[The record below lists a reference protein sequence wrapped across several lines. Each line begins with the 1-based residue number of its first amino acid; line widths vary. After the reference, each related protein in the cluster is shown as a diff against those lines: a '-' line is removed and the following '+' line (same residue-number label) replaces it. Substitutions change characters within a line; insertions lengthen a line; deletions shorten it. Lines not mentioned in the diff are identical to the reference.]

1 MNRHQVLTGAANA
14 GDHCYSVGSVEGVPF
29 TAYASGCNIVIL
41 ASNFQRVQII
51 PGLIHGNVQV
61 GCLDASTDVGKIAA
75 AYGREVCIYEPTPLL
90 HQSSNHRLDYQWVQT
105 AVIKSEFQLQV
116 LSWNLSGTRLLTGGS
131 NIQLW
136 QLSIAGE
143 DDIIEEEPTNIQVK
157 CTGDDGVVTDIDEQC
172 KWNCIWSCRTAQ
184 SVAFLKFSPDGTLF
198 ASAGSADRL
207 VKIWYSSKI
216 VSFSSQH
223 HSGHSGAVNYTFIY
237 IAHPRAVSGLSWRKT
252 SKFMPKDSVANML
265 LTSCRDNI
273 CRIWVQSL
281 MPEDGLVD
289 LQQIDSIANQNL
301 RVQTQRHRK
310 KIMQRLKHMKS
321 FNQLKKHQA
330 SQFTEDPHEPISIL
344 PSTYSVHDFH
354 CFGMQGSGVTPSLHF
369 HLAGTIDAKA
379 DIPLV
384 PSLVGS
390 HTKDP
395 NFVVHWMNNK
405 EMAFTHAAEHLLQD
419 VSDKVLQLQHKK
431 DMAILDHD
439 VDKLNSE
446 NKVANG
452 RRSSHP
458 KSESSENI
466 NEPLASKQN
475 SPSASSSTSI
485 ATDSSTSQSQSVSG
499 DFIDRKIEKLLRD
512 WHRSQDLLF
521 SVYPVD
527 GSFLVWSVD
536 WLDEYHPGSF
546 RQAIV
551 NFASR
556 IPNAV
561 PLGDAA
567 TMSHNIFMYSPH
579 AGLDLRLAISAAV
592 SEQMIKDKAEKTE
605 DGDAQQPVL
614 DYAQWKH
621 NCNKQLSQYCALS
634 STTPTV
640 CMLTKHSNGSLNL
653 WHVSFADTSP
663 YTQVLSI
670 GHFTRV
676 CGHRFR
682 INDVT
687 CHPVLPLLL
696 TTSHH
701 NLPGQNQNNSNPSS
715 PAAPLSPRCCYTPF
729 MGLQSGFCSELI
741 LWKVDPVGPL
751 SKSGGVTE
759 LARINSP
766 ETAAFANVA
775 WIPTLLPSTTQG
787 SISNSPSACFVASD
801 GHQLRVYQAV
811 IDARTLLAEISS
823 SSRRKNSQD
832 MSQSTSTSS
841 GLGYKHSTLQ
851 DTFRIISEQSTSRPG
866 CVIEL
871 DAISDA
877 THDWQNTQ
885 LLHVFQEQ
893 LISSSPHRRNAKE
906 ASNIS
911 LVQPDLQAIVDLR
924 HSSVFEEPFYLV
936 VLEKQEEKS
945 VLHMWK
951 IIIASPFGAEDH
963 EHQSFSYVP
972 DSNLVQESDHSNQS
986 SRSMSPDHNHD
997 ASYPLSQV
1005 SPLRITTVKVCTQV
1019 MPLPDDVE
1027 IVHATPAAGH
1037 LSSSNIYPACFA
1049 PYLICTACSDYTVRF
1064 WKCEILETGNKDE
1077 VEYNWVEWEM
1087 MLNKSPSSVRVSGQP
1102 LFVSCA
1108 YSGRMACAFKHGKSF
1123 TRHNSKNPESRFIN
1137 VGVSIF
1143 ECESTG
1149 GSEWMME
1156 DTINLRNVSLPVPK
1170 LSLNLESLVDA
1181 SQRNKRTADTL
1192 LQKLSTDETAN
1203 ERLPLQ
1209 RLLSVPSYATLQTL
1223 RQAITEKG
1231 NQDLLAPK
1239 SLVQLDWV
1247 SAEDGSHILTVAIGS
1262 KVLLFSPVS
1271 NDIAQANVQAMK
1283 ASKSASRPLLKQAS
1297 SMVLPLSCNDE
1308 IRWMRIRSTPLKT
1321 ADSLP
1326 PIPMQ
1331 LSWVRHGIL
1340 VVGMDSE
1347 MHIYSQWRVPVCND
1361 RGQAPESEKDEP
1373 LVDDRKLTEEE
1384 LLTRAQESSQLR
1396 LPTTSG
1402 TLSRSTSSNVLTAA
1416 AETKRKKSEAAK
1428 PQRESIASIGPMPDF
1443 GLFEAS
1449 RLACPILPQYHP
1461 KQLMELLGF
1470 GKLRR
1475 VKAILS
1481 HLVRCLSGSENIK
1494 KTYLQ
1499 VPESVGNEE
1508 EGDETNRTWSRT
1520 RAMSMAASSSPLPHS
1535 PNDQRGS
1542 VSVFPEEVT
1551 LDYVEIQSIPPLPLF
1566 TLIAADKELHSQTV
1580 QTTQDEALDQD
1591 YSGLFDVSMH
1601 MEDSLDDILHSKSV
1615 SGENKRERPSFSGN
1629 ERKVNLT
1636 NFSPNQA
1643 ASLTHFLTHSHLPG
1657 LSSLDQMHLLAL
1669 ADTVASFN
1677 TALSDRFGTEP
1688 VVSKGPNK
1696 TNVEGLNVTVTTDS
1710 LDDCGLRF
1718 LLAVRHYV
1726 YLTLCL
1732 PLSQRAQ
1739 LQNQGLGSHS
1749 LVWAFHSETQEEL
1762 LQLIPCMQKGTLKW
1776 SELRELGVGWWV
1788 RSNAVLK
1795 RLMEKVAKAAFQA
1808 KNDPMDAALYYLA
1821 MKKKTLLWGLFRSVS
1836 DTKMTAFFQNNF
1848 TQDKWKKSAMKNA
1861 YVLMGKQRFEHAAA
1875 FFLLG
1880 GDLKVAVEIIL
1891 NHLNDLQLAMVVIRL
1906 YEGEIETVTPSLKK
1920 LLFVEVLGCEPDGT
1934 NYIPSK
1940 AYPDPFIRCM
1950 ARWILQDYCGSLTTL
1965 LQTDVGYSHPRAS
1978 EIENSGDRMSANPSV
1993 FNFYLFLRTHP
2004 LVVRRQRAQNLSEL
2018 KKSKAAGKQN
2028 FRSESLDVEDAPF
2041 EDTITPLERRLFFTT
2056 AHAHFRAGCPALALE
2071 VLSRLPNRVLT
2082 DGPMSPDDA
2091 VFDFANVINEGDNV
2105 IATGLVNQDSMSQ
2118 TTNKN
2123 VDWGQPVAASSSG
2136 GSAADFD
2143 WSQPSVKTK
2152 TEDTL
2157 DFDWGAPVTQVK
2169 EPELELDFG
2178 LDNSENEVSE
2188 EEDGIEIKAPE
2199 EPVKEIKND
2208 SRPVTIDIMAQQLKF
2223 IACLKIMME
2232 ELSTLAT
2239 GYEVDGG
2246 QLRYQLYI
2254 WLEKSVSALKDLC
2267 LYGASSENY
2276 DEAVNEESMAM
2287 DGSSHSNANWDSAL
2301 DFSNQR
2307 ASLHEIL
2314 LADKL
2319 DFEAKL
2325 QRASRR
2331 KQWLKANEALLRTLL
2346 SYCSLHGAHGGGL
2359 AAVRMELILL
2369 LHELQQERSRQQ
2381 LLSPLPFPTTLPLLA
2396 ASVACQ
2402 KTVVADPIRHL
2413 QSLAHDILLTIID
2426 MTDPPAVSNASFSH
2440 LIVLRDLSTSLS
2452 ACIYESLCDS
2462 DTFVV
2467 KQGGARGLSM
2477 EELISSG
2484 VVYQNSHLLAGHVN
2498 RIRHSSGEEDVKA
2511 TTSPHKWPGV
2521 SSLRALLAQDKDE
2534 DSPKLHT
2541 LLCEAFV
2548 SVYVSQ
2554 LIYALST
2561 CDCHVLYRLVGQCFT
2576 KETWALLFGGG
2587 AKILLHIS
2595 TTNSVEP
2602 TGSPASLEK
2611 ENQSQSESGSGIL
2624 DSLSRQRIKLH
2635 MKLLGQSG
2643 QQTTQ
2648 PIIKEDKPTYREQFI
2663 PPKMSMVSL
2672 FMSKPKLASESD
2684 ALDYDSNA
2692 SLPSDEEEVE
2702 EGEMDDVFGGESTEE
2717 GHQATSGRKK
2727 IISDSGLDQ
2736 LDPSSYTWGILRY
2749 AVVKLARMHIVTFL
2763 SIAGFEMQDLP
2774 VISPLIHSV
2783 LKCMDFWIKDLKQ
2796 YMDSFES
2803 PPPNYIPGCSTSGPQ
2818 IGPAVLKYSAL
2829 LELNNTPF
2837 RSNHRAVLPVKRLW
2851 NYLVRQESVQDVFIR
2866 YIYQFKRVP
2875 KTDDFDI
2882 DAPAEGNSANLNS
2895 VRVIHKDQDTIN
2907 TFCINRVK
2915 NGIIALATPKEIQ
2928 EIDMSVLLQPVP
2940 WPREE
2945 AEFEAVNLLRAPDTL
2960 PSTDYLVIQHP
2971 ADSLQ
2976 ANQSSSGSTP
2986 TTSGPTSI
2994 GASKNM
3000 KGLNFPGCTNPQFCQ
3015 LVLQRSR
3022 YMLKPLKKHKI
3033 DGVRKLTSHPLM
3045 PVYLSGSQDGSVSLW
3060 EWNHAQPISSP
3071 RQAGTF
3077 AKVTKIAFNLQ
3088 GNKFGVTDGDGII
3101 SLWQVGLGSVSN
3113 KPYFSTQCHSKQA
3126 NDFAFLSSSSLIAT
3140 AGQSTDN
3147 RNVCLWDTLLP
3158 QGKSLIASF
3167 QCHEGGCSS
3176 LVYAPQSHTLI
3187 SAGKKGDICIF
3198 DVRQNKLKQK
3208 FQAHESPIKC
3218 LALDPAEEF
3227 FATGSADGDIKV
3239 WGLSVHVKLCTFNGE
3254 HTKSSLFRSI
3264 NNGVSQM
3271 EIDEMGRL
3279 FSCGADGSLKFR
3291 TLPDNDIVNVL

>member
-1 MNRHQVLTGAANA
+1 MKWMDKKKVSLLSTIHNTEMEQIQVR
-14 GDHCYSVGSVEGVPF
+14 SEMKEKPK
-29 TAYASGCNIVIL
+29 IVMDY
-41 ASNFQRVQII
+41 NNTM
-51 PGLIHGNVQV
+51 GG
-61 GCLDASTDVGKIAA
+61 
-75 AYGREVCIYEPTPLL
+75 
-90 HQSSNHRLDYQWVQT
+90 RLDYQWVQT
-105 AVIKSEFQLQV
+105 AVIKSEYQLQV

-131 NIQLW
+131 SIQLW
-136 QLSIAGE
+136 QLSVAAD

-157 CTGDDGVVTDIDEQC
+157 CTAADGVVTDIDEQC
-172 KWNCIWSCRTAQ
+172 KWNCIWSCKTAQ
-184 SVAFLKFSPDGTLF
+184 PVAFLKFSPDGTLF

-223 HSGHSGAVNYTFIY
+223 HSSHPADVNYTFIY
-237 IAHPRAVSGLSWRKT
+237 IAHPRAVSGISWRKT

-273 CRIWVQSL
+273 CRIWVQTL

-289 LQQIDSIANQNL
+289 LQQLDSIANQNL
-301 RVQTQRHRK
+301 RVQTQRHRRK
-310 KIMQRLKHMKS
+310 LLQRLKHMKS

-330 SQFTEDPHEPISIL
+330 SQLTEDPHEPVAVL

-354 CFGMQGSGVTPSLHF
+354 SFGIQGSGVTPSLHF
-369 HLAGTIDAKA
+369 HLAGSINALT

-384 PSLVGS
+384 PSLGGS

-395 NFVVHWMNNK
+395 NFVVHWLNNK

-419 VSDKVLQLQHKK
+419 VSDKVLQLQYKK
-431 DMAILDHD
+431 DLGILDQD
-439 VDKLNSE
+439 GDKLHTE
-446 NKVANG
+446 NKANG
-452 RRSSHP
+452 RRSSHH

-466 NEPLASKQN
+466 NEPLSSKQS

-485 ATDSSTSQSQSVSG
+485 ATDTSTSQTQSVSG

-512 WHRSQDLLF
+512 WHRSPDLLF
-521 SVYPVD
+521 SVYPAD
-527 GSFLVWSVD
+527 GSFLVWLVD
-536 WLDEYHPGSF
+536 WLDEYNPGSF
-546 RQAIV
+546 RQAQV
-551 NFASR
+551 SFASR
-556 IPNAV
+556 IPNAI

-567 TMSHNIFMYSPH
+567 TMSHHIFIYSPH

-592 SEQMIKDKAEKTE
+592 SEQMIKEKADKTE
-605 DGDAQQPVL
+605 DTATQPTL

-653 WHVSFADTSP
+653 WHVSFADTSQ

-682 INDVT
+682 INDIT

-701 NLPGQNQNNSNPSS
+701 NLPGRNQNNSGASS
-715 PAAPLSPRCCYTPF
+715 PSVPNSPCCCVPPSF
-729 MGLQSGFCSELI
+729 GLQSGFCSELI

-759 LARINSP
+759 LARINSL

-801 GHQLRVYQAV
+801 GHQLRIYQAV

-823 SSRRKNSQD
+823 SSRRNNSQD

-851 DTFRIISEQSTSRPG
+851 DTFRIVSEQSTSRPG

-871 DAISDA
+871 DSISDA

-893 LISSSPHRRNAKE
+893 LISSSPQGKSSRE

-936 VLEKQEEKS
+936 ILEKQEDKS

-951 IIIASPFGAEDH
+951 IVIASPFGAEDH
-963 EHQSFSYVP
+963 EHNNFAYVP
-972 DSNLVQESDHSNQS
+972 DSNIVQESDHSNQS
-986 SRSMSPDHNHD
+986 SRSMTPDHNPD

-1005 SPLRITTVKVCTQV
+1005 SPLRISTKKVCAQV
-1019 MPLPDDVE
+1019 MPLPEDVE

-1049 PYLICTACSDYTVRF
+1049 PYLICTACSDYSVRF
-1064 WKCEILETGNKDE
+1064 WKCDIIDTGNKE
-1077 VEYNWVEWEM
+1077 EMEYNWVEWEM
-1087 MLNKSPSSVRVSGQP
+1087 MLNKSCSSVQIPGQP

-1123 TRHNSKNPESRFIN
+1123 TRLNSKNPESRFVNI
-1137 VGVSIF
+1137 GVSIF

-1149 GSEWMME
+1149 GSEWMLE
-1156 DTINLRNVSLPVPK
+1156 DTINLRNVSLPIPK

-1223 RQAITEKG
+1223 RQAIIEKG
-1231 NQDLLAPK
+1231 NQDLLTPK
-1239 SLVQLDWV
+1239 SIVQLDWV

-1347 MHIYSQWRVPVCND
+1347 MHIYSQWRVPATADQVHVPD
-1361 RGQAPESEKDEP
+1361 SEKDEP

-1384 LLTRAQESSQLR
+1384 LISRAQESSQLR
-1396 LPTTSG
+1396 LPTASG
-1402 TLSRSTSSNVLTAA
+1402 TLSRSTSTNVLTAA
-1416 AETKRKKSEAAK
+1416 AETKRKKSEIAK
-1428 PQRESIASIGPMPDF
+1428 PQRESVASVGPMPDF

-1499 VPESVGNEE
+1499 MPESGGNEE

-1520 RAMSMAASSSPLPHS
+1520 RAMSMAASTSPLPHS

-1566 TLIAADKELHSQTV
+1566 TLIASDKEVHQQLV
-1580 QTTQDEALDQD
+1580 QTSEEETLDKD
-1591 YSGLFDVSMH
+1591 YSGLFDISSH
-1601 MEDSLDDILHSKSV
+1601 MEDSLDDILHTKS
-1615 SGENKRERPSFSGN
+1615 SGDSKRERPSFSGN
-1629 ERKVNLT
+1629 ERKVNLS
-1636 NFSPNQA
+1636 NFSQNQA
-1643 ASLTHFLTHSHLPG
+1643 ALLTHFLTHSHLPG

-1677 TALSDRFGTEP
+1677 TALADRFSAEP
-1688 VVSKGPNK
+1688 VVSKDTNK
-1696 TNVEGLNVTVTTDS
+1696 TNIEGLNVTVTTDS

-1762 LQLIPCMQKGTLKW
+1762 LQLVPCVQKGNVKW
-1776 SELRELGVGWWV
+1776 SELRELGIGWWV
-1788 RSNAVLK
+1788 RSNTVL
-1795 RLMEKVAKAAFQA
+1795 RRIMEKVAKAAFQT

-1861 YVLMGKQRFEHAAA
+1861 YVLMGKQRFKHAAA

-1906 YEGEIETVTPSLKK
+1906 YEGEMETVTPSLRK
-1920 LLFVEVLGCEPDGT
+1920 LLFVEVLGCEPDGS

-1965 LQTDVGYSHPRAS
+1965 LQTDVGYSHPKAS
-1978 EIENSGDRMSANPSV
+1978 EMENSQDRMSANPSV

-2028 FRSESLDVEDAPF
+2028 FRSESLDFDDAPF

-2091 VFDFANVINEGDNV
+2091 VFDFANVLNEGDDV
-2105 IATGLVNQDSMSQ
+2105 IATGTFTNEDVVTSTSKNKSM
-2118 TTNKN
+2118 
-2123 VDWGQPVAASSSG
+2123 DWSQPVASAGG

-2143 WSQPSVKTK
+2143 WSQPVQPAK
-2152 TEDTL
+2152 TESSL
-2157 DFDWGAPVTQVK
+2157 DLDWGAPVSQPK
-2169 EPELELDFG
+2169 EIELELDFG
-2178 LDNSENEVSE
+2178 LDNSENEDS
-2188 EEDGIEIKAPE
+2188 EDGIEIKVSE
-2199 EPVKEIKND
+2199 EPVK
-2208 SRPVTIDIMAQQLKF
+2208 AKF
-2223 IACLKIMME
+2223 GSCAVSPNNHSDTHIMME

-2267 LYGASSENY
+2267 LYGCASSSDY
-2276 DEAVNEESMAM
+2276 DDEANEESMAM
-2287 DGSSHSNANWDSAL
+2287 DGSAHSNVNCDSAV

-2314 LADKL
+2314 LADKM

-2325 QRASRR
+2325 QRSSRR

-2426 MTDPPAVSNASFSH
+2426 MTDPPTVTNASYSH

-2484 VVYQNSHLLAGHVN
+2484 VVYQNSHLLAGHMN
-2498 RIRHSSGEEDVKA
+2498 RIRHCSADEDVKV
-2511 TTSPHKWPGV
+2511 TTLPHKWPGV
-2521 SSLRALLAQDKDE
+2521 ASLRALLAQDKDE

-2548 SVYVSQ
+2548 SVYLSQ

-2561 CDCHVLYRLVGQCFT
+2561 CDCHVLFRLVGQNFT
-2576 KETWALLFGGG
+2576 KESWALLFGGG
-2587 AKILLHIS
+2587 AKILFNIS
-2595 TTNSVEP
+2595 TAGSLET

-2611 ENQSQSESGSGIL
+2611 ESSSETGSGIL

-2648 PIIKEDKPTYREQFI
+2648 PATKDDKPPQREQFV

-2672 FMSKPKLASESD
+2672 FMSKPKLVTEWE

-2692 SLPSDEEEVE
+2692 SLPSDEEEIEE
-2702 EGEMDDVFGGESTEE
+2702 EGEMDDVFGGGTAEESS
-2717 GHQATSGRKK
+2717 QATTGRKK
-2727 IISDSGLDQ
+2727 ITSDSGLEQ

-2749 AVVKLARMHIVTFL
+2749 AVVKLARKHIGSFL
-2763 SIAGFEMQDLP
+2763 NVAGFEMQDLP
-2774 VISPLIHSV
+2774 VVSPLIQAV
-2783 LKCMDFWIKDLKQ
+2783 LRCMDFWMKDLKQ
-2796 YMDSFES
+2796 YMDAFEG
-2803 PPPNYIPGCSTSGPQ
+2803 PPPNYIPGCVTSVTQ
-2818 IGPAVLKYSAL
+2818 MGPAMLKYSAL
-2829 LELNNTPF
+2829 LELHNTPF
-2837 RSNHRAVLPVKRLW
+2837 KSNHRAVLPVKRLW
-2851 NYLVRQESVQDVFIR
+2851 NYLVRQEDVQDVFIR
-2866 YIYQFKRVP
+2866 YIYQLKRLAKV
-2875 KTDDFDI
+2875 DDFG
-2882 DAPAEGNSANLNS
+2882 AETTEGSPSNLDS

-2915 NGIIALATPKEIQ
+2915 SGIIALATPKEIQ
-2928 EIDMSVLLQPVP
+2928 EIDVSVLLQPVP
-2940 WPREE
+2940 WLKEE

-2971 ADSLQ
+2971 MDSVST
-2976 ANQSSSGSTP
+2976 NMSSTGSTP
-2986 TTSGPTSI
+2986 TGTVPSSSAGS
-2994 GASKNM
+2994 SKN
-3000 KGLNFPGCTNPQFCQ
+3000 
-3015 LVLQRSR
+3015 
-3022 YMLKPLKKHKI
+3022 LKKHKI

-3060 EWNHAQPISSP
+3060 EWNHTQPISSP
-3071 RQAGTF
+3071 RQGGTF
-3077 AKVTKIAFNLQ
+3077 AKVTRILFNLQ

-3101 SLWQVGLGSVSN
+3101 SLWQVGLQSVSN
-3113 KPYFSTQCHSKQA
+3113 RPFFSTQCHSKQA
-3126 NDFAFLSSSSLIAT
+3126 NDFTFLSSSSLIAT

-3167 QCHEGGCSS
+3167 QCHDGGCSS
-3176 LVYAPQSHTLI
+3176 ILYASQNHTLI

-3198 DVRQNKLKQK
+3198 DVRQRQLKHK

-3239 WGLSVHVKLCTFNGE
+3239 WGLSVHVKLCSFNGE

-3291 TLPDNDIVNVL
+3291 TLPDNDIVNSMI

>member
-1 MNRHQVLTGAANA
+1 MNCHQVLTGAANA

-51 PGLIHGNVQV
+51 PGLIHGNIQV
-61 GCLDASTDVGKIAA
+61 GCLDSSTDVGKIAA
-75 AYGREVCIYEPTPLL
+75 AYGNEVCIYEPTPLL
-90 HQSSNHRLDYQWVQT
+90 NQSSSHRLDYQWVQT
-105 AVIKSEFQLQV
+105 AAIKTEYQVQV
-116 LSWNLSGTRLLTGGS
+116 LSWNLSGTRLLLGGAS
-131 NIQLW
+131 IQLW
-136 QLSIAGE
+136 QLSLAGE
-143 DDIIEEEPTNIQVK
+143 DDVIEEEPTNIQVK
-157 CTGDDGVVTDIDEQC
+157 CTTEDGSVQDIDEQC
-172 KWNCIWSCRTAQ
+172 KWNCIWTCKTAQ
-184 SVAFLKFSPDGTLF
+184 PVAFLKFSPDGTLF
-198 ASAGSADRL
+198 ATAGKSDRL
-207 VKIWYSSKI
+207 VKIWFSSKI
-216 VSFSSQH
+216 VSFSSQRHTGH
-223 HSGHSGAVNYTFIY
+223 HGDVNYTFIY
-237 IAHPRAVSGLSWRKT
+237 IAHPRAITGLSWRKT

-265 LTSCRDNI
+265 VTSCRDNI
-273 CRIWVQSL
+273 CRIWVQTL

-289 LQQIDSIANQNL
+289 LQQIESVACQNL
-301 RVQTQRHRK
+301 RVQTQRHRR

-321 FNQLKKHQA
+321 FNQFKKHQA
-330 SQFTEDPHEPISIL
+330 SQFTEDPHEPIAVL

-354 CFGMQGSGVTPSLHF
+354 SFGIQGSGVTPSLHF
-369 HLAGTIDAKA
+369 HLAGSINAET

-384 PSLVGS
+384 PRLSGGR
-390 HTKDP
+390 TKEP
-395 NFVVHWMNNK
+395 NFVVHWLNNK

-419 VSDKVLQLQHKK
+419 VSDKVLQLQRKNDLSHAEQENDKVENGFK
-431 DMAILDHD
+431 PVSLDR
-439 VDKLNSE
+439 
-446 NKVANG
+446 KV
-452 RRSSHP
+452 SHP
-458 KSESSENI
+458 KSESTENI
-466 NEPLASKQN
+466 NEPLGSKVS

-485 ATDSSTSQSQSVSG
+485 ATDTSISQAQSYSG

-512 WHRSQDLLF
+512 WHRSPDLLF

-527 GSFLVWSVD
+527 GSFLVWLVD
-536 WLDEYHPGSF
+536 WLDEYNPGSF
-546 RQAIV
+546 RQAQV
-551 NFASR
+551 SFASR
-556 IPNAV
+556 IPNAI
-561 PLGDAA
+561 PLSDAA
-567 TMSHNIFMYSPH
+567 TMSHHMYMYSPH

-592 SEQMIKDKAEKTE
+592 SEQMIKEKVE
-605 DGDAQQPVL
+605 QKEEAAKQNAVQQQPSV
-614 DYAQWKH
+614 DYVQWKR
-621 NCNKQLSQYCALS
+621 NVNKHLSQYCALR

-653 WHVSFADTSP
+653 WHVSFADTSQ

-670 GHFTRV
+670 GHFRRV

-682 INDVT
+682 INDIT

-701 NLPGQNQNNSNPSS
+701 NLPDKNQNDSGAAS
-715 PAAPLSPRCCYTPF
+715 PTVPTSPCRCISQP
-729 MGLQSGFCSELI
+729 MGFQSGFCSELI
-741 LWKVDPVGPL
+741 LWKVEPVGPL

-801 GHQLRVYQAV
+801 GHQLRIYQAV
-811 IDARTLLAEISS
+811 IDARNLLAEISN
-823 SSRRKNSQD
+823 SSRRNNTQD

-841 GLGYKHSTLQ
+841 GLGYRHSTLQ
-851 DTFRIISEQSTSRPG
+851 DAFKIVSEQSTSRPG

-871 DAISDA
+871 DSISDA

-893 LISSSPHRRNAKE
+893 LLSSCPMRRNRMA
-906 ASNIS
+906 ASSIS
-911 LVQPDLQAIVDLR
+911 FVQPDLQAIVDLR
-924 HSSVFEEPFYLV
+924 HNSNFEEPFYLV
-936 VLEKQEEKS
+936 ILEKQDNRS
-945 VLHMWK
+945 VIHMWK
-951 IIIASPFGAEDH
+951 IVIASPFAAED
-963 EHQSFSYVP
+963 QDPNNFVYMA

-986 SRSMSPDHNHD
+986 SRSQTPEPAHD
-997 ASYPLSQV
+997 GSQAFSQA

-1027 IVHATPAAGH
+1027 IVHASPAAGH

-1049 PYLICTACSDYTVRF
+1049 PYLICTACSDYNVRF
-1064 WKCEILETGNKDE
+1064 WKCEITD
-1077 VEYNWVEWEM
+1077 VEGSDTPDYSWVEWEM
-1087 MLNKSPSSVRVSGQP
+1087 MLNKSSSSVRVPGHP
-1102 LFVSCA
+1102 LYVSCA

-1123 TRHNSKNPESRFIN
+1123 SRHNSPNPEKRYVNI
-1137 VGVSIF
+1137 GVSIF

-1149 GSEWMME
+1149 GSEWVLE
-1156 DTINLRNVSLPVPK
+1156 DTINLRNISLPLPK
-1170 LSLNLESLVDA
+1170 LNLNLDSLVES

-1192 LQKLSTDETAN
+1192 LQKLSTEETAN

-1223 RQAITEKG
+1223 RQAIAEKG

-1239 SLVQLDWV
+1239 SIVQMDWV

-1262 KVLLFSPVS
+1262 KILLFAPVS

-1321 ADSLP
+1321 ADSLL

-1347 MHIYSQWRVPVCND
+1347 MHIYSQWRVPAEAA
-1361 RGQAPESEKDEP
+1361 GQKTAPEKDEP

-1384 LLTRAQESSQLR
+1384 LLARAQESSQLR
-1396 LPTTSG
+1396 IPTASG
-1402 TLSRSTSSNVLTAA
+1402 TLSRSTSSSVLSTA
-1416 AETKRKKSEAAK
+1416 AETKRKKSEQATNK
-1428 PQRESIASIGPMPDF
+1428 QQRESVGSIGPMPDF

-1449 RLACPILPQYHP
+1449 RLACPVLPQYHP

-1494 KTYLQ
+1494 KSYIQ
-1499 VPESVGNEE
+1499 MQESVGNEE
-1508 EGDETNRTWSRT
+1508 DGEEGRSWSRT
-1520 RAMSMAASSSPLPHS
+1520 RAMSLAASTSPLPHS
-1535 PNDQRGS
+1535 PNERSS
-1542 VSVFPEEVT
+1542 VSMFPEEVT

-1566 TLIAADKELHSQTV
+1566 ILIDSDKEAAHSQVAST
-1580 QTTQDEALDQD
+1580 DNEGENDQD
-1591 YSGLFDVSMH
+1591 YSGLFDLSATV
-1601 MEDSLDDILHSKSV
+1601 EENLDDLLHTRSV
-1615 SGENKRERPSFSGN
+1615 SSDTKRERPSFSVN
-1629 ERKVNLT
+1629 DKKINLT

-1643 ASLTHFLTHSHLPG
+1643 ALLTRFLTHSHLPG

-1677 TALSDRFGTEP
+1677 TALTDRFGVEP
-1688 VVSKGPNK
+1688 VVAKDSPK
-1696 TNVEGLNVTVTTDS
+1696 TNLEGLNVCVTTDS

-1718 LLAVRHYV
+1718 LLAMRHFI
-1726 YLTLCL
+1726 YLLRCL
-1732 PLSQRAQ
+1732 PLGQRAQ

-1762 LQLIPCMQKGTLKW
+1762 LQLIPCVQKGNLKW
-1776 SELRELGVGWWV
+1776 SELRELGIGWWV
-1788 RSNAVLK
+1788 RSNAVLR
-1795 RLMEKVAKAAFQA
+1795 RLMEKVAKAAFQT

-1821 MKKKTLLWGLFRSVS
+1821 MKKKTLLWGLFRSVQ
-1836 DTKMTAFFQNNF
+1836 DNKMTAFFQNNF
-1848 TQDKWKKSAMKNA
+1848 TQDKWKKSAQKNA
-1861 YVLMGKQRFEHAAA
+1861 YVLMGKQRFKHAAA

-1891 NHLNDLQLAMVVIRL
+1891 NNLNDLQLAMVVIRL
-1906 YEGEIETVTPSLKK
+1906 YEGEIDTVTPSLKK
-1920 LLFVEVLGCEPDGT
+1920 LLFTEVLGCESDGT

-1965 LQTDVGYSHPRAS
+1965 LQTDVGYSHPKAA
-1978 EIENSGDRMSANPSV
+1978 EMENSGDRMSANPGV

-2004 LVVRRQRAQNLSEL
+2004 LVVRRQRAQNLFEI
-2018 KKSKAAGKQN
+2018 KKSKAAGKLGSQ
-2028 FRSESLDVEDAPF
+2028 SESLDVEDLPF

-2091 VFDFANVINEGDNV
+2091 VFDFANVLKNSDDV
-2105 IATGLVNQDSMSQ
+2105 IATGTFASDATPKVQVGKSMES
-2118 TTNKN
+2118 NKKE
-2123 VDWGQPVAASSSG
+2123 SS
-2136 GSAADFD
+2136 A
-2143 WSQPSVKTK
+2143 
-2152 TEDTL
+2152 
-2157 DFDWGAPVTQVK
+2157 DFDWGAPVSTSNQNSSSDFDWGTPAFQPR
-2169 EPELELDFG
+2169 EPELELD
-2178 LDNSENEVSE
+2178 LDLKISDDE
-2188 EEDGIEIKAPE
+2188 ESEDGIEIKPSEIPSE
-2199 EPVKEIKND
+2199 EVKKND
-2208 SRPVTIDIMAQQLKF
+2208 SKAFCIDIMAQQLKF

-2267 LYGASSENY
+2267 LYGWSSEDFSQSDNS
-2276 DEAVNEESMAM
+2276 ESMTV
-2287 DGSSHSNANWDSAL
+2287 DRSPRSSTTQGDSAI
-2301 DFSNQR
+2301 DFHHPR
-2307 ASLHEIL
+2307 PSLHEIL
-2314 LADKL
+2314 LADKM

-2325 QRASRR
+2325 QRAGRR
-2331 KQWLKANEALLRTLL
+2331 KHWLKANEALIRTLL

-2413 QSLAHDILLTIID
+2413 QSLVHDILLTIID
-2426 MTDPPAVSNASFSH
+2426 MSEPPTVSSSNYSH
-2440 LIVLRDLSTSLS
+2440 IMVLRDLSTSLS

-2462 DTFVV
+2462 DTFIV
-2467 KQGGARGLSM
+2467 KQGGSKGLTM
-2477 EELISSG
+2477 EELISSS
-2484 VVYQNSHLLAGHVN
+2484 VVYQNSHLLAGHLG
-2498 RIRHSSGEEDVKA
+2498 RDRHCSGEEDMKV
-2511 TTSPHKWPGV
+2511 TTPPHKWPGV
-2521 SSLRALLAQDKDE
+2521 ASLRALLAQDKDE

-2548 SVYVSQ
+2548 SIYLSQ
-2554 LIYALST
+2554 LIHALST
-2561 CDCHVLYRLVGQCFT
+2561 CDCHVLYRLAGLNFT
-2576 KETWALLFGGG
+2576 KDTWALLFGGG
-2587 AKILLHIS
+2587 AKLLLHVSTINSLESSESS
-2595 TTNSVEP
+2595 TT
-2602 TGSPASLEK
+2602 
-2611 ENQSQSESGSGIL
+2611 ESGTSLL
-2624 DSLSRQRIKLH
+2624 DSLSRQRIKFH
-2635 MKLLGQSG
+2635 MKLLGQLG
-2643 QQTTQ
+2643 QTTTQ
-2648 PIIKEDKPTYREQFI
+2648 PTMKEDKPTFREQFV
-2663 PPKMSMVSL
+2663 PPKMAMVSL
-2672 FMSKPKLASESD
+2672 FMSKAQLPQEWQE
-2684 ALDYDSNA
+2684 LDYDSNA
-2692 SLPSDEEEVE
+2692 SLPSDEDDEVAEENDV
-2702 EGEMDDVFGGESTEE
+2702 DDVFGGTTDDN
-2717 GHQATSGRKK
+2717 QLTSKRKK
-2727 IISDSGLDQ
+2727 IGSDSGGLDQ
-2736 LDPSSYTWGILRY
+2736 LDPTSYTWGILRY
-2749 AVVKLARMHIVTFL
+2749 AIVKLALKHVKTYL
-2763 SIAGFEMQDLP
+2763 NIAGFEMQELP
-2774 VISPLIHSV
+2774 VVSPLIQAV
-2783 LKCMDFWIKDLKQ
+2783 LKCMEFWLKDLKEF
-2796 YMDSFES
+2796 MDSFEG
-2803 PPPNYIPGCSTSGPQ
+2803 PPPNYIPGCFASNSQT
-2818 IGPAVLKYSAL
+2818 GPALLKYSTL
-2829 LELNNTPF
+2829 LEIQNTPF
-2837 RSNHRAVLPVKRLW
+2837 RSNHRVVLPVKRLW
-2851 NYLVRQESVQDVFIR
+2851 NFLVRQEHVQDIFIR
-2866 YIYQFKRVP
+2866 YIYQCKPVP
-2875 KTDDFDI
+2875 IPKDEDQGI
-2882 DAPAEGNSANLNS
+2882 DGVESNSNNQNI

-2915 NGIIALATPKEIQ
+2915 PGIIALATTKEIQ
-2928 EIDMSVLLQPVP
+2928 EIDVSTLLQPVP
-2940 WPREE
+2940 WLREE
-2945 AEFEAVNLLRAPDTL
+2945 AEFEAMNLLRTPDNL
-2960 PSTDYLVIQHP
+2960 PATDYLVIQHP
-2971 ADSLQ
+2971 QDSLTN
-2976 ANQSSSGSTP
+2976 ASAVSTPTGSTP
-2986 TTSGPTSI
+2986 SV
-2994 GASKNM
+2994 GAHSSKNM

-3077 AKVTKIAFNLQ
+3077 AKVTRILFNLQ

-3101 SLWQVGLGSVSN
+3101 SLWQVGLGHVSN
-3113 KPYFSTQCHSKQA
+3113 RPFFSTQCHSKQA
-3126 NDFAFLSSSSLIAT
+3126 NDFTFLSSSSLIAT
-3140 AGQSTDN
+3140 AGQSADN

-3158 QGKSLIASF
+3158 QGKSLISSF
-3167 QCHEGGCSS
+3167 QCHESGCSS
-3176 LVYAPQSHTLI
+3176 ILYASQNHILI

-3198 DVRQNKLKQK
+3198 DVRQRQLRHK
-3208 FQAHESPIKC
+3208 FQAHDSPIKC
-3218 LALDPAEEF
+3218 LALDPSEEF

-3239 WGLSVHVKLCTFNGE
+3239 WGLSVHVKLCSFAGE

-3264 NNGVSQM
+3264 SNGVSQL

-3291 TLPDNDIVNVL
+3291 TLPDHDIVNSML

>member
-51 PGLIHGNVQV
+51 PGLMHGNVQV
-61 GCLDASTDVGKIAA
+61 GCLDSATDVGKIAA
-75 AYGREVCIYEPTPLL
+75 AYGKEVCIFEPTPLL
-90 HQSSNHRLDYQWVQT
+90 HQSSSHRLDYQWVQT
-105 AVIKSEFQLQV
+105 AVIQTDYQLQV
-116 LSWNLSGTRLLTGGS
+116 LSWNLSGTRLLTGGES
-131 NIQLW
+131 IQMW

-143 DDIIEEEPTNIQVK
+143 DDIIEEEPVNIQVK
-157 CTGDDGVVTDIDEQC
+157 CTTDEGSVVDIDEQC
-172 KWNCIWSCRTAQ
+172 KWNCVWSCKTALP
-184 SVAFLKFSPDGTLF
+184 VAFLKFSPDGTLF
-198 ASAGSADRL
+198 ATAGKTDRL

-216 VSFSSQH
+216 VSFSSQRNATH
-223 HSGHSGAVNYTFIY
+223 NMDVNFTFIY
-237 IAHPRAVSGLSWRKT
+237 IAHPRAITGLSWRKT

-265 LTSCRDNI
+265 VTSCRDNI
-273 CRIWVQSL
+273 CRIWVQTL

-289 LQQIDSIANQNL
+289 LQQIDSIAGQNF
-301 RVQTQRHRK
+301 RVQTQRHRRK
-310 KIMQRLKHMKS
+310 LMQRLKHMKS
-321 FNQLKKHQA
+321 FNQFKKHQA
-330 SQFTEDPHEPISIL
+330 SQFTEDPLEPIAVL

-354 CFGMQGSGVTPSLHF
+354 SFGIQGSGVTPSLHF
-369 HLAGTIDAKA
+369 HLAGSINAET

-384 PSLVGS
+384 PRLS
-390 HTKDP
+390 HGRTKEP
-395 NFVVHWMNNK
+395 NFVVHWLNNK

-419 VSDKVLQLQHKK
+419 VSDKVLQLQYRK
-431 DMAILDHD
+431 DITDMERDADN
-439 VDKLNSE
+439 KLQTESKSNDR
-446 NKVANG
+446 KI
-452 RRSSHP
+452 SHP
-458 KSESSENI
+458 KSESLENI
-466 NEPLASKQN
+466 NEPLSSKLS

-485 ATDSSTSQSQSVSG
+485 ATDTSVSQAQSVSG

-512 WHRSQDLLF
+512 WHRSPDLLF
-521 SVYPVD
+521 SVYPAD
-527 GSFLVWSVD
+527 GSFLVWLVD
-536 WLDEYHPGSF
+536 WLDEYNPGSF
-546 RQAIV
+546 RQAQV
-551 NFASR
+551 SFASR
-556 IPNAV
+556 IPNAI

-567 TMSHNIFMYSPH
+567 TMSHHMFMYSPH

-592 SEQMIKDKAEKTE
+592 SEQMIKDKENENAEE
-605 DGDAQQPVL
+605 NLPNL

-621 NCNKQLSQYCALS
+621 KCKKHLSQYCALS

-653 WHVSFADTSP
+653 WHVSFSDTSN

-682 INDVT
+682 INDIT

-701 NLPGQNQNNSNPSS
+701 NLPDNSRAS
-715 PAAPLSPRCCYTPF
+715 PALSPLCCPPTP
-729 MGLQSGFCSELI
+729 MGMQSGFCSELI

-759 LARINSP
+759 LARINSL
-766 ETAAFANVA
+766 ETAAFANMA

-801 GHQLRVYQAV
+801 GHQLRIYQAV

-823 SSRRKNSQD
+823 SSRRQNAAD

-851 DTFRIISEQSTSRPG
+851 DTFKIVSEQSTSRPG

-871 DAISDA
+871 DSISDA

-893 LISSSPHRRNAKE
+893 LISSSPQGKKSSADC
-906 ASNIS
+906 SNIS

-924 HSSVFEEPFYLV
+924 NSSEFEEPFYLV
-936 VLEKQEEKS
+936 IIEKQEYSS
-945 VLHMWK
+945 VLHMWR
-951 IIIASPFGAEDH
+951 ITIASPYGADD
-963 EHQSFSYVP
+963 QDPNSFPFVP
-972 DSNLVQESDHSNQS
+972 ESNLVQEGDEHSNPS
-986 SRSMSPDHNHD
+986 SRSQTPELTHD
-997 ASYPLSQV
+997 ASLSQA
-1005 SPLRITTVKVCTQV
+1005 SPLRITTVKVCSQV
-1019 MPLPDDVE
+1019 MPLPEDVE

-1049 PYLICTACSDYTVRF
+1049 PYLICTACSDYSVRF
-1064 WKCEILETGNKDE
+1064 WKCEMVETGNK
-1077 VEYNWVEWEM
+1077 VEYRWVEWEM
-1087 MLNKSPSSVRVSGQP
+1087 MLNKSCSSVQVPGQP

-1123 TRHNSKNPESRFIN
+1123 TRHNSKNPDSRFVNI
-1137 VGVSIF
+1137 GVSIF

-1149 GSEWMME
+1149 GSEWMLE
-1156 DTINLRNVSLPVPK
+1156 DTINLRNISLPLPK
-1170 LSLNLESLVDA
+1170 LNLNIENLVDA
-1181 SQRNKRTADTL
+1181 SQRNKRTADAI
-1192 LQKLSTDETAN
+1192 LQKLSTDESSN
-1203 ERLPLQ
+1203 DRLPLQ

-1223 RQAITEKG
+1223 RQAIIEKG
-1231 NQDLLAPK
+1231 NQDLLTPK
-1239 SLVQLDWV
+1239 SIVQLDWV

-1347 MHIYSQWRVPVCND
+1347 MHIYSQWRVPVSDD
-1361 RGQAPESEKDEP
+1361 RSRTICEGDKDEP

-1384 LLTRAQESSQLR
+1384 LLSRAQESSQLR
-1396 LPTTSG
+1396 IPTATG
-1402 TLSRSTSSNVLTAA
+1402 NLSRSPSSNVLTAA
-1416 AETKRKKSEAAK
+1416 AETKRKKSEVAK
-1428 PQRESIASIGPMPDF
+1428 PQQRESVASVGPMPDF

-1449 RLACPILPQYHP
+1449 RLACPVLPQYHP

-1499 VPESVGNEE
+1499 MPESTGGNEE
-1508 EGDETNRTWSRT
+1508 DGDETARSWSRT
-1520 RAMSMAASSSPLPHS
+1520 RAMSMAASTSPLPHS
-1535 PNDQRGS
+1535 PNERGS

-1566 TLIAADKELHSQTV
+1566 TLISSDKEVHMQASPS
-1580 QTTQDEALDQD
+1580 TQEDQALDQD
-1591 YSGLFDVSMH
+1591 YSGLFDLSSNV
-1601 MEDSLDDILHSKSV
+1601 EDNLDDILEKKTG
-1615 SGENKRERPSFSGN
+1615 SGESKRERPSFSGN
-1629 ERKVNLT
+1629 ERKNLT

-1643 ASLTHFLTHSHLPG
+1643 ALLTHFLTHSHLPG

-1677 TALSDRFGTEP
+1677 TALVDRFSAEP
-1688 VVSKGPNK
+1688 AVAKDANK
-1696 TNVEGLNVTVTTDS
+1696 NTGLDGLNVTVTTDS

-1718 LLAVRHYV
+1718 LLAMRHFV
-1726 YLTLCL
+1726 YLMRCL

-1762 LQLIPCMQKGTLKW
+1762 LQLVPCIQKGNLKW
-1776 SELRELGVGWWV
+1776 SELRELGIGWWV
-1788 RSNAVLK
+1788 RSNTVLR
-1795 RLMEKVAKAAFQA
+1795 RLMEKVAKAAFQT

-1821 MKKKTLLWGLFRSVS
+1821 MKKKTLLWGLFRSIS

-1861 YVLMGKQRFEHAAA
+1861 YLLMGKQRFKHAAA

-1906 YEGEIETVTPSLKK
+1906 YEGEMETVTPSLKK
-1920 LLFVEVLGCEPDGT
+1920 LLFTDVLGCEEDGT

-1965 LQTDVGYSHPRAS
+1965 LQTDVGYSHPKAS
-1978 EIENSGDRMSANPSV
+1978 EIENPQDRMSANPSV

-2018 KKSKAAGKQN
+2018 KKSKAAGKQSFYN
-2028 FRSESLDVEDAPF
+2028 ESIDKDEAPF

-2071 VLSRLPNRVLT
+2071 VLSRLPCRVLT
-2082 DGPMSPDDA
+2082 EGPMSPDDA
-2091 VFDFANVINEGDNV
+2091 VFDFANVMSNTDEG
-2105 IATGLVNQDSMSQ
+2105 IATGQLMNNDVGTKMPE
-2118 TTNKN
+2118 KKE
-2123 VDWGQPVAASSSG
+2123 VDWSQPVTNG
-2136 GSAADFD
+2136 GSSADFD
-2143 WSQPSVKTK
+2143 WSQPVAPKKEES
-2152 TEDTL
+2152 L
-2157 DFDWGAPVTQVK
+2157 DFDWGAPVSQPK
-2169 EPELELDFG
+2169 EIELELDFG
-2178 LDNSENEVSE
+2178 LDNSENEGS
-2188 EEDGIEIKAPE
+2188 EDGIEMHPPPNVPDEVEKKE
-2199 EPVKEIKND
+2199 VKSGPKPI
-2208 SRPVTIDIMAQQLKF
+2208 SIDIMAQQLKF

-2267 LYGASSENY
+2267 LYGCTAQDQDKFGDSET
-2276 DEAVNEESMAM
+2276 MAI
-2287 DGSSHSNANWDSAL
+2287 DSGTENSHYDSAV
-2301 DFSNQR
+2301 DFPDR
-2307 ASLHEIL
+2307 RPSLHEIL
-2314 LADKL
+2314 LADKMN
-2319 DFEAKL
+2319 FEAKL
-2325 QRASRR
+2325 QRAGRR

-2359 AAVRMELILL
+2359 SAVRMELILL

-2396 ASVACQ
+2396 ASVAGQ

-2426 MTDPPAVSNASFSH
+2426 MTDPPMVTSSSYSH
-2440 LIVLRDLSTSLS
+2440 VIVLRDLSTSLS
-2452 ACIYESLCDS
+2452 SCIYESLCDS

-2467 KQGGARGLSM
+2467 KQGGPKGLSM

-2484 VVYQNSHLLAGHVN
+2484 VVYQNSHLLAGN
-2498 RIRHSSGEEDVKA
+2498 LSRTRNSSGDESMKA
-2511 TTSPHKWPGV
+2511 TTSPNKWPGV
-2521 SSLRALLAQDKDE
+2521 ASLRALLAQDKDE
-2534 DSPKLHT
+2534 DTPKLHT

-2554 LIYALST
+2554 LIHALST
-2561 CDCHVLYRLVGQCFT
+2561 CDCHVLYRLVGQSFT
-2576 KETWALLFGGG
+2576 KDTWALLFGGG
-2587 AKILLHIS
+2587 LKVLLHMA
-2595 TTNSVEP
+2595 TTNSMEASV
-2602 TGSPASLEK
+2602 SPASLEK
-2611 ENQSQSESGSGIL
+2611 EPNSETSSGLL
-2624 DSLSRQRIKLH
+2624 DSLSRQRIKFH
-2635 MKLLGQSG
+2635 MKLLSGLGQS
-2643 QQTTQ
+2643 TNQ
-2648 PIIKEDKPTYREQFI
+2648 PAMKEDKPTYREQFI

-2672 FMSKPKLASESD
+2672 FMSKPKIETECEG
-2684 ALDYDSNA
+2684 LDYDSNT
-2692 SLPSDEEEVE
+2692 SLPSDDEYEEEIE
-2702 EGEMDDVFGGESTEE
+2702 TDDVFGDSASNPSNPEKVSIG
-2717 GHQATSGRKK
+2717 GRVK
-2727 IISDSGLDQ
+2727 ITSDSGGLEQ

-2749 AVVKLARMHIVTFL
+2749 AMVKLAVRHIGSFL
-2763 SIAGFEMQDLP
+2763 NVAGLEMQDLP
-2774 VISPLIHSV
+2774 VVSPLIHAV

-2796 YMDSFES
+2796 YMDAFGG
-2803 PPPNYIPGCSTSGPQ
+2803 PPINYIQGCSTSNTQ
-2818 IGPAVLKYSAL
+2818 IGPPVLKYSAL
-2829 LELNNTPF
+2829 LEANNTPF

-2851 NYLVRQESVQDVFIR
+2851 SYLVRQEHVQDVFIR
-2866 YIYQFKRVP
+2866 YIYQIKYLHKNEETVGEG
-2875 KTDDFDI
+2875 
-2882 DAPAEGNSANLNS
+2882 AEATNSNVDT
-2895 VRVIHKDQDTIN
+2895 VRIIHKDQDTIN

-2915 NGIIALATPKEIQ
+2915 AGVLALATPKEIQ
-2928 EIDMSVLLQPVP
+2928 EIDVSVLLQPVP
-2940 WPREE
+2940 WLKEDAEYE
-2945 AEFEAVNLLRAPDTL
+2945 AINLLRTPDTL
-2960 PSTDYLVIQHP
+2960 PATDYLVIQHP
-2971 ADSLQ
+2971 NDSLT
-2976 ANQSSSGSTP
+2976 ANQSSTGSTP
-2986 TTSGPTSI
+2986 TGSGPSTHHT
-2994 GASKNM
+2994 AVSKN
-3000 KGLNFPGCTNPQFCQ
+3000 
-3015 LVLQRSR
+3015 
-3022 YMLKPLKKHKI
+3022 LKKHKI
-3033 DGVRKLTSHPLM
+3033 DSVRKLTSHPLM

-3060 EWNHAQPISSP
+3060 EWNHSQPISSP

-3077 AKVTKIAFNLQ
+3077 AKVTRILFNLQ

-3101 SLWQVGLGSVSN
+3101 SLWQVGLQAVSSR
-3113 KPYFSTQCHSKQA
+3113 PFFSTQCHSKQA

-3140 AGQSTDN
+3140 AGHSTDN

-3158 QGKSLIASF
+3158 QGKSMIAGF
-3167 QCHEGGCSS
+3167 QCHDNGCSS
-3176 LVYAPQSHTLI
+3176 ILYASQNHILI

-3198 DVRQNKLKQK
+3198 DVRQRQLRHK
-3208 FQAHESPIKC
+3208 FQAHDSPIKC

-3239 WGLSVHVKLCTFNGE
+3239 WGLSVHVKLCSFAGE

-3264 NNGVSQM
+3264 NNGVSQL

-3291 TLPDNDIVNVL
+3291 TLPDNDIVNTL